1 MSGHVVSRRR
11 FLAGSAALAAA
22 ALPIGAAA
30 QEARPV
36 KRVKKALKIGMI
48 SEGQSLVEKFEIA
61 RQAGFEGVELDS
73 PGPYTAEEVAEAK
86 AATGLDVP
94 GVVDSIHWNKPL
106 SHPDPAV
113 REQGRH
119 GLEQAIRDCQAFGGS
134 TVLLVP
140 AVVNKQ
146 VSYADAYER
155 SQAEIRRVLPLC
167 EQSGIRIAIENVWNH
182 FLLSPLEAVRYCDE
196 LGPMVGWHFDVGN
209 IVNDGWPEHWIRILG
224 RRILKLD
231 VKGYSRKKRDDEGL
245 WKGFQVEIGEDDNG
259 WPEVREALD
268 EIGYR
273 GWAAAEVA
281 GGDLARLSDIARRM
295 DAVLNV

>member
-1 MSGHVVSRRR
+1 MSEHVLSRRG

-22 ALPIGAAA
+22 AFPIGAGA

-73 PGPYTAEEVAEAK
+73 PGPYSAEEVVEAK
-86 AATGLDVP
+86 SATGLEVP

-106 SHPDPAV
+106 SHPDPGV

-119 GLEQAIRDCQAFGGS
+119 GLEQAIRDCRAFGGS

-182 FLLSPLEAVRYCDE
+182 FLLSPLEAARYCDE

-209 IVNDGWPEHWIRILG
+209 IVNDGWPEHWIRTLG
-224 RRILKLD
+224 PRILKLD
-231 VKGYSRKKRDDEGL
+231 VKGYSRKKRDNEGL

-259 WPEVREALD
+259 WPEVRQALD